1 MLLGL
6 STLSLSND
14 SFQFTASLPYM
25 RISGRGLLVFD
36 ASGNPI
42 VINRRA
48 NGPTDVRTGWG
59 DLSLSASYTIP
70 PAVLADFQVRVT
82 GITKLPTAPSRR
94 RLNTGEAD
102 FGMSVDVSRSFGDWT
117 PFVTVGYLNRGQP
130 AGFTFYDTSSVSVGT
145 SYVLNENLV
154 AVASYDYD
162 SPDAPQVT
170 GAHELSASLSW
181 IRDNNMTLTGYGT
194 VGLSSGS
201 PDMGVGFLISVWLE
215 LSRPDQAS
223 PGFQLLAGV
232 DQALDRVGGL
242 GQPALFAVGQLQLH
256 HPLHAFLADHHR
268 QADIEI
274 LDAIGAVDMDG
285 AGQHAL
291 LVLEIAFRHRDGA
304 EVAGA

>member
-1 MLLGL
+1 MHRALPQKNPCIRSAKAAAWIVLTAAMLAGSGQNSLAREPELPSPDWQLTGTFGVTDTNGNYDTPNNTNVLLGL

-14 SFQFTASLPYM
+14 SFKFTASLPYM

-102 FGMSVDVSRSFGDWT
+102 FGMSVDVSRSLGDWT

-170 GAHELSASLSW
+170 GAHELMGSLSW
-181 IRDNNMTLTGYGT
+181 IRDDRMTLTGYAT
-194 VGLSSGS
+194 AGLSSGS
-201 PDMGVGFLISVWLE
+201 PDYGIGFLVSY
-215 LSRPDQAS
+215 
-223 PGFQLLAGV
+223 
-232 DQALDRVGGL
+232 GL
-242 GQPALFAVGQLQLH
+242 N
-256 HPLHAFLADHHR
+256 
-268 QADIEI
+268 
-274 LDAIGAVDMDG
+274 
-285 AGQHAL
+285 
-291 LVLEIAFRHRDGA
+291 
-304 EVAGA
+304 